1 MRPFPRRRLSRAV
14 LTTLVLA
21 LAAPS
26 FAVAADDEE
35 DWARTG
41 PYFGVSAVGG
51 TFITAPDN
59 YEKQFVALGLE
70 TLPVP
75 PLPAMDNDLDH
86 DAAAGF
92 DIYLG
97 WRLHKYVAAEL
108 EVEYLPE
115 VEFDEN
121 AGDFVEAETLVFS
134 GAVRGILPLGRFEP
148 YVLGGIGFMDA
159 DVDDVRN
166 LGVILNDGVGLAIR
180 VGGGFDFHLHRNVAL
195 RFSTEWML
203 PRGDIHEME
212 YVSIGGGLQY
222 RF

>member
-26 FAVAADDEE
+26 FAVAADDDD

-70 TLPVP
+70 VLPDP
-75 PLPAMDNDLDH
+75 PLPAIDNDLDH

-115 VEFDEN
+115 VKFDEDG
-121 AGDFVEAETLVFS
+121 GDFVEAETLVFS

-166 LGVILNDGVGLAIR
+166 LGVILDEGTDLAIR
-180 VGGGFDFHLHRNVAL
+180 FGGGFDFHLHRNVAL
-195 RFSTEWML
+195 RFSAEWML